1 MNALEFPFAD
11 VQPPAKTAGRDLRAQ
26 RLHAQDLHTQ
36 DLHTQDL
43 HARDLLHPHD
53 ARHQND

>member
-1 MNALEFPFAD
+1 MNAVEFLSAG
-11 VQPPAKTAGRDLRAQ
+11 VQPPAKTAGCDLRAQ
-26 RLHAQDLHTQ
+26 RLHAQDLRAQ
-36 DLHTQDL
+36 NL

>member
-1 MNALEFPFAD
+1 MNAVAFLFAG

-26 RLHAQDLHTQ
+26 GLHAQ

>member
-1 MNALEFPFAD
+1 MNAVEFLFAG
-11 VQPPAKTAGRDLRAQ
+11 VQPPVNTAGRDLRAP
-26 RLHAQDLHTQ
+26 RPRAQDLHA
-36 DLHTQDL
+36 QDL

>member
-1 MNALEFPFAD
+1 MNAAEFLFAD
-11 VQPPAKTAGRDLRAQ
+11 VQPPAKTAGHDLRAQ
-26 RLHAQDLHTQ
+26 RLHAQDLHA
-36 DLHTQDL
+36 QDL